1 MTPFSEAAWPTELR
15 LRSDRRSL
23 MVRFETGEAFD
34 LPAEY
39 LRVLSPSAEVKG
51 HTPAQR
57 KTVSG
62 QRDVTIRD
70 LQSVGNYAVRI
81 VFSDGHSTGLYTWSY
96 LLELGRNQAAYWAA
110 YLEELAAKSL
120 SRDNL

>member
-1 MTPFSEAAWPTELR
+1 VTPFSEAAWPTELR